1 MTTKDMIEKYEK
13 RNKSRMETIKEGKF
27 DKLHYDL
34 LSLYVETEEI
44 INDLKQLENE
54 NSSNSE

>member
-1 MTTKDMIEKYEK
+1 MTAKDMIEKYEK

-44 INDLKQLENE
+44 INDLKQLEK
-54 NSSNSE
+54 